1 MDIIN
6 SLTVSQSYNDRNIVL
21 RLKTPS
27 ILKFG
32 FVLFL
37 DEYTDEEDNY
47 TITPTYFFFWLGV
60 VPVTLNWS
68 LCLSLFVFQLLE
80 DCNLF
85 SL

>member
-47 TITPTYFFFWLGV
+47 TITPTYFFFLVGSSTCYV
-60 VPVTLNWS
+60 KLVS
-68 LCLSLFVFQLLE
+68 LSVSVCLSIARRL
-80 DCNLF
+80 
-85 SL
+85 